1 MTRRRTPLVALFVLL
16 VIVTAACRPA
26 AQRFAELNGPL
37 RDNVLFPDEF
47 GIDVSHLSVP
57 VAPLLREVSAK
68 RLHSR
73 VDAIDVSRPDA
84 SAGGLAAVDYIDTK
98 LRGMGLTVRHQNASN
113 GGVTMPN
120 VFADRA
126 GTTCPDRLFVVGAH
140 YDSVSAGPG
149 ADDNASGVAGMLEM
163 ARVLKDT
170 ALPISVRYAGFAL
183 EEDGLVG
190 SSVMAQA
197 LRARNAQVVG
207 MVSLEMIGFTRP
219 GVPDVFIGSD
229 SDYLGMAGDPPSE
242 YLARVF
248 GAAAFTYNNFFFAP
262 AVVVDPNVLPDV
274 RRSDNAA
281 FWNQGYRAL
290 IVTDTA
296 NFRNPNYHTAS
307 DTIGTLDFNFMTNS
321 VRTMIAGLV
330 AFATVDAN
338 HNSTPD
344 ACE

>member
-16 VIVTAACRPA
+16 VIVAAACRPA

-37 RDNVLFPDEF
+37 RDNVVFPDEF

-57 VAPLLREVSAK
+57 VAPLLKAVSPQ

-73 VDAIDVSRPDA
+73 VDAIDVSRPGG
-84 SAGGLAAVDYIDTK
+84 SAGSQAAAGYIDTK
-98 LRGMGLTVRHQNASN
+98 LRGMGLTVRHQDAS
-113 GGVTMPN
+113 GGANIPN
-120 VFADRA
+120 VFADKA

-149 ADDNASGVAGMLEM
+149 ADDNASGVAGMLEI

-170 ALPISVRYAGFAL
+170 GLPISVRFAGFAL
-183 EEDGLVG
+183 EEDGLIG
-190 SSVMAQA
+190 SGVMARA

-207 MVSLEMIGFTRP
+207 MVSLEMIGFTKP
-219 GVPDVFIGSD
+219 GTDVFIGSEN
-229 SDYLGMAGDPPSE
+229 DYLAMAGDPASE

-262 AVVVDPNVLPDV
+262 AVVIDPNVLPDV
-274 RRSDNAA
+274 RRSDNAS
-281 FWNQGYRAL
+281 FWDQGYRAL

-296 NFRNPNYHTAS
+296 NFRNPHYHTAS
-307 DTIGTLDFNFMTNS
+307 DTIDTLDFGFMANS